1 MVIFARAPRLGRVK
15 TRLVP
20 LLTAG
25 QALNLHLACL
35 HATARLVASLPP
47 TIQKFIYLSERIKPQ
62 QLKQL
67 HRLATVSLRW
77 QRGRDLGGRLEAMF
91 GELFEKGYQRVAV
104 IGSDNPTLPRARL
117 LQALRVLHHVPV
129 VIGPTEDGGYYLLGC
144 RKVQVGKRIRLPD
157 IFDGIAWGTSKAYAQ
172 TLKRLRRDR
181 VAFGVLPR
189 WYDVDRPADL
199 TRLRCEVAERRSSYL
214 RPLRNYF
221 SQPPPSRSASR

>member
-1 MVIFARAPRLGRVK
+1 VVIFARAPRLGRVK

-20 LLTAG
+20 PLTAG

-35 HATARLVASLPP
+35 HATARLVASLPR
-47 TIQKFIYLSERIKPQ
+47 TIAKFIYLGGRINPQ
-62 QLKQL
+62 RVKQL
-67 HRLATVSLRW
+67 HRPASVFLRR
-77 QRGRDLGGRLEAMF
+77 QRGRDLSARLQQLF
-91 GELFEKGYQRVAV
+91 RELFAKGYGRVVV
-104 IGSDNPTLPRARL
+104 IGSDSPTLPRARL

-129 VIGPTEDGGYYLLGC
+129 VLGPTEDGGYYLLGC
-144 RKVQVGKRIRLPD
+144 RKVQVGERIRLPD

-199 TRLRCEVAERRSSYL
+199 RRLRREVAGSRFTYVK
-214 RPLRNYF
+214 PLRDYF